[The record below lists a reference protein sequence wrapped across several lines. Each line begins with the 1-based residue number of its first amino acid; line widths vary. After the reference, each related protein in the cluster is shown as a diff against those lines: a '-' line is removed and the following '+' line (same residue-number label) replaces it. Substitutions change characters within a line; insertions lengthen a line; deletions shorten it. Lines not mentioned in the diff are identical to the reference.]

1 MHIDGAF
8 DNRKKDFSEELKK
21 RFPCKQKFTEGHSNK
36 FGLMFEKS
44 IYPQEYMDDWEKFNE
59 ELLPIKKSFTVV

>member
-21 RFPCKQKFTEGHSNK
+21 RFPCKQKFSEGHSNK

-44 IYPQEYMDDWEKFNE
+44 IYPQEYMDD
-59 ELLPIKKSFTVV
+59 